1 MKTLVKIFL
10 VLSIVLGVSGIVLAD
25 YTFDG
30 EFDPGVLPSWA
41 VVMKVQT
48 GPNEG
53 MAGLKNPD
61 QDAKINHVI
70 VTMRGGYLI
79 TYEYMI
85 DGKTYKY
92 EYDFETEHFGL
103 VK

>member
-10 VLSIVLGVSGIVLAD
+10 VLSIVLGVSGVALAD

-30 EFDPGVLPSWA
+30 ELDPGELPNWI

-53 MAGLKNPD
+53 EAVLKSRDP
-61 QDAKINHVI
+61 DAKINHVI
-70 VTMRGGYLI
+70 VRMRGGYLI

-85 DGKTYKY
+85 DGKKYKY
-92 EYDFETEHFGL
+92 EYDFETKHFGL